1 MESTLRHNDEIRE
14 EEHVRMDVMKKEESV
29 CMSQNAIIN
38 LYDNKSDSVIRVIPF
53 KPVTSYNKSST
64 FLAEHK
70 SDNKEI
76 PLKKTHQGPFTSKQE
91 TLEKINRLHINC
103 GFLDAENLSIL
114 PKTWLEYLQYE

>member
-1 MESTLRHNDEIRE
+1 
-14 EEHVRMDVMKKEESV
+14 MDVMKKEESV

-64 FLAEHK
+64 ILAEHK

-76 PLKKTHQGPFTSKQE
+76 PLKKNSSGT
-91 TLEKINRLHINC
+91 LHIETRNF
-103 GFLDAENLSIL
+103 GKNQSVTYQL
-114 PKTWLEYLQYE
+114 WLLGC